1 MVGASADTILLS
13 KRVDSCSVLREG
25 TSRAGLFFLFGSFLN
40 IPCHKL
46 RLLGDDDRFSDASY
60 RPRVFLSSSEPEPEP
75 ESEQSRIESEVS
87 TVGLRVEVPM
97 TL

>member
-46 RLLGDDDRFSDASY
+46 ILLGDDDRCYDASD
-60 RPRVFLSSSEPEPEP
+60 RPRVFLSSSEPEP

-87 TVGLRVEVPM
+87 TVGLRVEVLM